1 MIIGCNNCGKEFTPK
16 RPEQKYCTASC
27 RVKAF
32 NARKNAFLTPQINA
46 NDMDNINGPLTAEKR
61 IDETLERILNERQAV
76 FETKLRQL
84 ETDYERK
91 LLELRIVELEKK
103 VRDLEKTAEE
113 SSQGIKMQDV
123 MAGVGSYFATQMSAK
138 VESKPKA
145 DGKQG

>member
-32 NARKNAFLTPQINA
+32 NTRKNAFLTPQINA

-76 FETKLRQL
+76 FETKLRQI
-84 ETDYERK
+84 ETDYEKK
-91 LLELRIVELEKK
+91 LLELRLLELEKK
-103 VRDLEKTAEE
+103 VRDLEKLQEE
-113 SSQGIKMQDV
+113 NSNGIKMQDV
-123 MAGVGSYFATQMSAK
+123 MAGVGSYFATQMSSK
-138 VESKPKA
+138 LNESTPK
-145 DGKQG
+145 KETK

>member
-32 NARKNAFLTPQINA
+32 NTRKNAFLTPQINA

-113 SSQGIKMQDV
+113 SNQGIKMQDV
-123 MAGVGSYFATQMSAK
+123 MAGVGSYFATQMSSK
-138 VESKPKA
+138 LNESTPK
-145 DGKQG
+145 KETK

>member
-1 MIIGCNNCGKEFTPK
+1 MIIGCNNCGKDFTPK

-32 NARKNAFLTPQINA
+32 NARKNAILTPQINA
-46 NDMDNINGPLTAEKR
+46 NDMDNINAPLTAEKR

-138 VESKPKA
+138 VEPK
-145 DGKQG
+145 KEK

>member
-1 MIIGCNNCGKEFTPK
+1 MITGCNNCGKEFTPK
-16 RPEQKYCTASC
+16 RPEQKYCTALC

-46 NDMDNINGPLTAEKR
+46 NDMDNINAPLTAEKR

-113 SSQGIKMQDV
+113 SNQGIKMQDV
-123 MAGVGSYFATQMSAK
+123 MAGVGSYFATQMSAQ
-138 VESKPKA
+138 VEPK
-145 DGKQG
+145 KEK

>member
-46 NDMDNINGPLTAEKR
+46 NDMDNINAPLTAEKR

-113 SSQGIKMQDV
+113 SNQGIKMQDV

-138 VESKPKA
+138 VEPK
-145 DGKQG
+145 KEK

>member
-46 NDMDNINGPLTAEKR
+46 NDMDSINASLTAEKR

-138 VESKPKA
+138 VEPK
-145 DGKQG
+145 KEK